1 MLPSSTF
8 RIYKQSS
15 SNARPKIYNPCR
27 HLDNLLHDSELASF
41 SVAPLWPT
49 LHKVPSLR
57 SLHLVWAAFAHTF
70 LTWVCRRP
78 RIHALTESATQSRN
92 REAALVLLLL
102 EHQMINSTII
112 LALSGKAWWGFTHD
126 CDFLQTDR
134 CSFSINS
141 SSQQKPSSLV
151 FLGFFF
157 FTIVKTD
164 CADHISAALMFMPN
178 VVRTWSLLLWHC
190 RHSVPIKI
198 HLVEA
203 HVGTRLGPVGDSCGF
218 PMFQVYQRLRH

>member
-1 MLPSSTF
+1 MGSICTHVFNLSLQEAKNTRTNWVSHSKQKQRSGPGVAVIRASNDQR
-8 RIYKQSS
+8 RI
-15 SNARPKIYNPCR
+15 I
-27 HLDNLLHDSELASF
+27 F
-41 SVAPLWPT
+41 
-49 LHKVPSLR
+49 
-57 SLHLVWAAFAHTF
+57 
-70 LTWVCRRP
+70 
-78 RIHALTESATQSRN
+78 
-92 REAALVLLLL
+92 
-102 EHQMINSTII
+102 
-112 LALSGKAWWGFTHD
+112 ALSGKARWSFTHD

-164 CADHISAALMFMPN
+164 CADHISAALMFMAN